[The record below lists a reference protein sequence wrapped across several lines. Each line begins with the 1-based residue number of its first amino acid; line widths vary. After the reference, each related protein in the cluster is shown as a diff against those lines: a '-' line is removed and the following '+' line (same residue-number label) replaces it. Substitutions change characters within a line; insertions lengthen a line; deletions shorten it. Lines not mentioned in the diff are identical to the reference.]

1 MKKTI
6 TLTQE
11 QATNLVCYLLMTTNY
26 RKGEREAW
34 EKLAVET
41 TEDGKPKFPNAVS
54 NARFWADTEREIAEI
69 SQIIDAAP
77 LLDD

>member
-1 MKKTI
+1 MKKNI
-6 TLTQE
+6 TLTHK

-34 EKLAVET
+34 EKLAAET
-41 TEDGKPKFPNAVS
+41 SEDGKPEFPNAPG
-54 NARFWADTEREIAEI
+54 NARFWADTEREIEEI
-69 SQIIDAAP
+69 RQIIDAAP